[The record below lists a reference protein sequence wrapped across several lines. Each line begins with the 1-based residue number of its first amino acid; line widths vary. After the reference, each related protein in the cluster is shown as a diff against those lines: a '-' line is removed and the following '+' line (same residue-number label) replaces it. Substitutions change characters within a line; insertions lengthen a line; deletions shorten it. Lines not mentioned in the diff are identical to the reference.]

1 MIYVTI
7 MAIKINIDLDYTFYN
22 FLFLTGRNSGFNK
35 YNASEGSV
43 KSFSAANGWFTIYL
57 TIKITIYIILKK
69 PT

>member
-43 KSFSAANGWFTIYL
+43 KSFSAANG
-57 TIKITIYIILKK
+57 
-69 PT
+69 